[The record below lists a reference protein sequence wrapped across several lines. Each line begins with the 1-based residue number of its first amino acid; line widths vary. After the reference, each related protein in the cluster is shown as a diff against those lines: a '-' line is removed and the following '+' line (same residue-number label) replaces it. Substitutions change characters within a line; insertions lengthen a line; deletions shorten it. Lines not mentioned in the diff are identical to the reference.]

1 LSIIAVL
8 LLVSDVLFSD
18 PWQVPGGPC
27 RLLELSRT
35 ADSCTDRTHVD
46 LSSRVCSVASSGAA
60 RACVIQQLLSSEAES
75 ENMSST
81 GMATFHRL
89 VETRIVM

>member
-8 LLVSDVLFSD
+8 LLVSDVLFCG
-18 PWQVPGGPC
+18 PWQAAGGPC

-46 LSSRVCSVASSGAA
+46 LSSRVCSVAFSGAA
-60 RACVIQQLLSSEAES
+60 RACGIQQLPSGEAES
-75 ENMSST
+75 ENLSST
-81 GMATFHRL
+81 GMAIFRRL